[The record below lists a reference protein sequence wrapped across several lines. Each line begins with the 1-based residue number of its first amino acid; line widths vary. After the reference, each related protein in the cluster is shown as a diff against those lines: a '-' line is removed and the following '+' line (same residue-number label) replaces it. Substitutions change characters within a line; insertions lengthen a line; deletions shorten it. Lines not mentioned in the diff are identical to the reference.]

1 MTQQRTQTLLSTT
14 LSVTSLFAIAL
25 SWETMVRLRLAPYQI
40 PTLDRVLA
48 EFRNSPNA
56 YVSAGMD
63 TLAEAF
69 VGFLLGNS
77 IGFLL
82 AVLMSYSRTAQRTI
96 APYAVALKATPIIA
110 MSPLIVAWFGMGFW
124 SKAICGAIVSFF
136 PVVVQVPKAFQRV
149 PQHLL
154 ELFAALEASGRQ
166 TFFYLKLRHASP
178 EILDALKTA
187 STLSVVGALIGEFI
201 SPSQGVGKLLAYAI
215 ANAWGA
221 QLVAATIVAAVIGIC
236 FFGIIHIAQVLLV
249 RWEPETV

>member
-1 MTQQRTQTLLSTT
+1 
-14 LSVTSLFAIAL
+14 
-25 SWETMVRLRLAPYQI
+25 
-40 PTLDRVLA
+40 
-48 EFRNSPNA
+48 FRNSPNA
-56 YVSAGMD
+56 YASAGMD

-124 SKAICGAIVSFF
+124 SKAICG
-136 PVVVQVPKAFQRV
+136 
-149 PQHLL
+149 
-154 ELFAALEASGRQ
+154 
-166 TFFYLKLRHASP
+166 
-178 EILDALKTA
+178 
-187 STLSVVGALIGEFI
+187 
-201 SPSQGVGKLLAYAI
+201 
-215 ANAWGA
+215 
-221 QLVAATIVAAVIGIC
+221 TIVAAVIGIC